1 MSMSTVERIYL
12 CAGPL
17 FKLPVLPPLPVHLG
31 NGVYERIPA
40 VAYYKVEG
48 EREIV
53 WVTSRN
59 EAFNFSGP
67 EPRLLGMWEPESRR
81 IYREVTVIL
90 EGADEEKMGE
100 EEDEE
105 EEVEYLGTVKAPEK

>member
-17 FKLPVLPPLPVHLG
+17 FKLPVLPPLPVKIG
-31 NGVYERIPA
+31 DDYIRIPA
-40 VAYYKVEG
+40 EAYYKVEG

-59 EAFNFSGP
+59 MAFNFSGP
-67 EPRLLGMWEPESRR
+67 APRLLGMWEPESQR

-90 EGADEEKMGE
+90 EGEEEEKMA
-100 EEDEE
+100 EE
-105 EEVEYLGTVKAPEK
+105 EEVVYLGTVNAQLKEVE